1 LFGKTLRRDNRP
13 AEVLRQEALQIARQA
28 DVIVAALGESAEMS
42 GESSSRT
49 QLTIPQT
56 QRQLLDALLKT
67 GKPVVLLLFAGRPM
81 VITEEAEKVP
91 AILNVWFG
99 GSEAGDAIA
108 DVLFGEASPGGK
120 LTTTFPLN
128 EGQIPIYYNY
138 KNTGRPLEQ
147 GKWFTKFRSNYL
159 DVPNEPLFPF
169 GYGLSYTTF
178 TYGEVTLDRS
188 VMSLHDTLRVSVPVT
203 NTGTREGAEVVQ
215 LYIRDKAASLT
226 RPVKELKGF
235 QKINLKPGETR
246 TVVFAI
252 TREHLSFYNHNLQWV
267 CEPGDFEVMVGGNS
281 ADVRARTFTVNEA
294 TKTAHTAGQ

>member
-1 LFGKTLRRDNRP
+1 MK
-13 AEVLRQEALQIARQA
+13 
-28 DVIVAALGESAEMS
+28 
-42 GESSSRT
+42 
-49 QLTIPQT
+49 
-56 QRQLLDALLKT
+56 
-67 GKPVVLLLFAGRPM
+67 
-81 VITEEAEKVP
+81 
-91 AILNVWFG
+91 
-99 GSEAGDAIA
+99 
-108 DVLFGEASPGGK
+108 
-120 LTTTFPLN
+120 
-128 EGQIPIYYNY
+128 
-138 KNTGRPLEQ
+138 
-147 GKWFTKFRSNYL
+147 
-159 DVPNEPLFPF
+159 LFPF

-235 QKINLKPGETR
+235 QKIKLKPGETR

-252 TREHLSFYNHNLQWV
+252 TREHLSFYNQNLQWV